1 MKTYKTK
8 DVVLESRSLLFG
20 SLKVVVL
27 FVAAGF
33 AWLPLSAFAANA
45 DISRSF
51 KASEPLAEG
60 AIVSA
65 NTSKPGYVVLA
76 NETEGQP
83 LGVVTTATNSLIAIN
98 QQSDSVQV
106 AVGGRAVVLVSTLNG
121 DIHSGD
127 LIAPSLINGVG
138 VRATKQSSKV
148 IGVAQQDF
156 NVKSNGVKTQSVRLA
171 DNSSTNVAI
180 GSVPMVIAI
189 GASVGTTDAQS
200 GLTGWAS
207 SLMGH
212 QVSMWQLVLAVAIA
226 LVGFMALVVLVY
238 GAITSGISAVG
249 RNPLAKPTIF
259 EALSQVMAMV
269 SLIALSSVSLMYL
282 VLRL

>member
-1 MKTYKTK
+1 MWSFLL
-8 DVVLESRSLLFG
+8 VLP
-20 SLKVVVL
+20 VL
-27 FVAAGF
+27 T
-33 AWLPLSAFAANA
+33 FAATA

-51 KASEPLAEG
+51 KTADPIAEG

-65 NTSKPGYVVLA
+65 DRSKPGYVLLA

-83 LGVVTTATNSLIAIN
+83 LGVVTTASNSLIAIN
-98 QQSDSVQV
+98 QQADGVQV

-121 DIHSGD
+121 DIHTGD

-138 VRATKQSSKV
+138 VRATKQNSKV

-156 NVKSNGVKTQSVRLA
+156 TAKTTGAKTQTVRLA
-171 DNSSTNVAI
+171 DNTEAQVTV
-180 GSVPMVIAI
+180 GSLAMVIAI
-189 GASVGTTDAQS
+189 GASVGNADTKS
-200 GLTGWAS
+200 GLSGWVS
-207 SLMGH
+207 SLMGN
-212 QVSMWQLVLAVAIA
+212 QVSMWQLALAAVIA
-226 LVGFMALVVLVY
+226 LVGFIALIVLVY

-282 VLRL
+282 VLRI